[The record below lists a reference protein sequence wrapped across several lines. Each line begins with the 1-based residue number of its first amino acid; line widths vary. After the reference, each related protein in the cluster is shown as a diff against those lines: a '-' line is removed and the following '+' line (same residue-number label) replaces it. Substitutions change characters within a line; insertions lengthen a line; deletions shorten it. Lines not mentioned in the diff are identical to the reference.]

1 MQQVRFRGEKTAR
14 GAWQT
19 DARRNTMK
27 LSMFVMT
34 IALLLATVAAQGAL
48 V

>member
-1 MQQVRFRGEKTAR
+1 MQQVRVCGEKTAR

-19 DARRNTMK
+19 DARRMKMK
-27 LSMFVMT
+27 LSLFVMT
-34 IALLLATVAAQGAL
+34 IALLLATIAGQGAL

>member
-1 MQQVRFRGEKTAR
+1 MQHVRVCGEKTAR

-19 DARRNTMK
+19 DARRMKMK
-27 LSMFVMT
+27 LSLFVMT
-34 IALLLATVAAQGAL
+34 IALVLATIAGQGAL

>member
-1 MQQVRFRGEKTAR
+1 MQLLLVSGEKTAR

-19 DARRNTMK
+19 DARRKTMK

-34 IALLLATVAAQGAL
+34 IALLLATIAAQGAL

>member
-1 MQQVRFRGEKTAR
+1 MQQVRVCGEKTAR
-14 GAWQT
+14 GGRQT
-19 DARRNTMK
+19 DARRMKMK
-27 LSMFVMT
+27 LSLFVMT